1 MRASINLLFV
11 LCLAGVV
18 LCLAGVASA
27 DPRVESGEPE
37 RPGFDELVLTIDFLG
52 VGASTVSGPTRR
64 TLRVRA
70 DGRMQLE
77 RSHPLL
83 HFPTCRGRATRTE
96 VDRLARLLP
105 SKLPGTVG
113 PTFTRPDPEGRSSFR
128 LARKRGES
136 FDGAEGLVSAL
147 EAAELTPLAGV
158 LEGLARRLIATRGCA
173 ESQLQ
178 GRVVVRPLSGRFE
191 VLVATESGEVTV
203 AEPLASALRA
213 LKGYPVVVSGDL
225 GVEGALQRARLLDP
239 RPVRLRGEATRLGA
253 KPGLRLR
260 RGHALQAIGPRR
272 SVLAAAHGHR
282 VQVSGW
288 RFRSGLLLIDSVG
301 AQANE
306 ASTARRRQA
315 EVAKHSS
322 EDALRVLHVSRTRGL
337 ALVQASRGGR
347 IGWIP
352 SSKLRWSERAQLPPP
367 EGSRSLSDALDFGK
381 QK

>member
-1 MRASINLLFV
+1 MRPTISLVLI
-11 LCLAGVV
+11 LCLAGIA
-18 LCLAGVASA
+18 LA
-27 DPRVESGEPE
+27 DPRVEPE
-37 RPGFDELVLTIDFLG
+37 GPAFDELVLTIDYLG

-96 VDRLARLLP
+96 VDRLTRLLP
-105 SKLPGTVG
+105 ASLPGSVG
-113 PTFTRPDPEGRSSFR
+113 PAFTRPDPAGRSAFR
-128 LARKRGES
+128 LARKRGDS

-147 EAAELTPLAGV
+147 EAAQLTPLAGA
-158 LEGLARRLIATRGCA
+158 LEGLARRLIATCDSS
-173 ESQLQ
+173 ETQLR

-191 VLVATESGEVTV
+191 VLVATDSGEVNV

-213 LKGYPVVVSGDL
+213 LKGHQVVVSGAL
-225 GVEGALQRARLLDP
+225 GVEGALERAQLLDP
-239 RPVRLRGEATRLGA
+239 RPVRLKGEAVRLGS

-260 RGHALQAIGPRR
+260 RGRSLQAIGPRR
-272 SVLAAAHGHR
+272 SVLAAARGHR

-301 AQANE
+301 AQAAE
-306 ASTARRRQA
+306 ATSARRRQA
-315 EVAKHSS
+315 DVAAHPA
-322 EDALRVLHVSRTRGL
+322 DAGLRVLHVSQTRGL
-337 ALVQASRGGR
+337 ALVQASGGGR

-352 SSKLRWSERAQLPPP
+352 RGKLRWSEGAQLPPP
-367 EGSRSLSDALDFGK
+367 EGSRSLSDALRRPDSG
-381 QK
+381 Q